1 MAAERIAM
9 YEKMKTAAV
18 DNGEEDIYGSDVEIP
33 SSQESL
39 FEKCYKQKA
48 ELENDQLE
56 IKKAEAN
63 LKQMQES
70 AEELSNLVEDQEQ
83 HDETTTG
90 TTGPQ
95 PKRGTGGK
103 PVVATKKYYKRK

>member
-1 MAAERIAM
+1 MAAKRIAM

-18 DNGEEDIYGSDVEIP
+18 DNGEEDMYGSDVEIP

-56 IKKAEAN
+56 IKQAEAH

-70 AEELSNLVEDQEQ
+70 AEDLSNLLVEDQEQ
-83 HDETTTG
+83 HDET

-103 PVVATKKYYKRK
+103 PVVATKQYYKRK